1 MLKRFQFQFQ
11 FITRTRSSLV
21 RSFGS
26 SSSSYSSRPCTVLAL
41 DSVTKRIPE
50 GNRTLFDNVTI
61 QFVAGAKIGLI
72 GDNGAGKSSLL
83 KIIAGVDQD
92 HEGNAIVSSG
102 LSIEFLSQEPKLD
115 NELSVI
121 GNVMM
126 GLGEKF
132 KVVQRYEEI
141 ADLLQKENADFEGLL
156 NEQAELQSLID
167 DQDLW
172 NLDRKVK
179 MAMTCLGCPNP
190 NTPIDKCSGGERRR
204 VALARMLLKNPD
216 ILLLDEPT
224 NHLDSASVIWLEQFL
239 ESYKG
244 TVIAVTHDRFFLE
257 KVADWILELDN
268 GKLLPHKGNYSSWI
282 TARNMRVETKRR
294 QNAAREKALRKELS
308 SIQKGANG
316 QQTVSKARKNAYE
329 EKLAEHELAT
339 ATDSQASGKLLFPPG
354 KPIGNKPLE
363 TDGLTLKLGDRT
375 LFKDVQFSMNPGD
388 IVGIIGAN
396 GCGKTTL
403 FRVLT
408 GELKPT
414 SGTFTFGKTVSLGYI
429 TQNRE
434 FEHPERT
441 VWEEIA
447 DGDTEVVTNAK
458 GRTLPIRGY
467 VAQFNFRLDTQEKLI
482 QELSGGERNRV
493 HLAKLLKKGH
503 NFLLLDEPTNDLDM
517 KTLQSLEQ
525 GLQQFPGCALVVSHD
540 RWFLDNVCT
549 HILAFQGDGKVVFH
563 NGNYSS
569 FFRQSMKGLH
579 MQRDKASR
587 KARAA
592 VALDL

>member
-1 MLKRFQFQFQ
+1 
-11 FITRTRSSLV
+11 
-21 RSFGS
+21 
-26 SSSSYSSRPCTVLAL
+26 
-41 DSVTKRIPE
+41 
-50 GNRTLFDNVTI
+50 
-61 QFVAGAKIGLI
+61 
-72 GDNGAGKSSLL
+72 
-83 KIIAGVDQD
+83 
-92 HEGNAIVSSG
+92 
-102 LSIEFLSQEPKLD
+102 
-115 NELSVI
+115 
-121 GNVMM
+121 
-126 GLGEKF
+126 
-132 KVVQRYEEI
+132 
-141 ADLLQKENADFEGLL
+141 
-156 NEQAELQSLID
+156 
-167 DQDLW
+167 
-172 NLDRKVK
+172 
-179 MAMTCLGCPNP
+179 
-190 NTPIDKCSGGERRR
+190 
-204 VALARMLLKNPD
+204 
-216 ILLLDEPT
+216 
-224 NHLDSASVIWLEQFL
+224 
-239 ESYKG
+239 
-244 TVIAVTHDRFFLE
+244 
-257 KVADWILELDN
+257 
-268 GKLLPHKGNYSSWI
+268 
-282 TARNMRVETKRR
+282 
-294 QNAAREKALRKELS
+294 
-308 SIQKGANG
+308 
-316 QQTVSKARKNAYE
+316 
-329 EKLAEHELAT
+329 
-339 ATDSQASGKLLFPPG
+339 
-354 KPIGNKPLE
+354 
-363 TDGLTLKLGDRT
+363 
-375 LFKDVQFSMNPGD
+375 MNPGD